1 MKCYA
6 GIATSDITPEIQ
18 PELLTAANK
27 AVAGQALTASEADLK
42 QSGWMCAPGRRA
54 TLCMLR
60 HITPE
65 DEEKDTSTYAV
76 NYVADSMDRDIQRL
90 LHAVD
95 DLRRRFGLRTRAEE
109 AAAK

>member
-1 MKCYA
+1 
-6 GIATSDITPEIQ
+6 
-18 PELLTAANK
+18 
-27 AVAGQALTASEADLK
+27 
-42 QSGWMCAPGRRA
+42 
-54 TLCMLR
+54 MLR
-60 HITPE
+60 HITSQ